1 MAQSGLMGSR
11 FRMRFPG
18 RILEGQG
25 SPPTVPASKVT
36 AVPSRI
42 GFFSIRGASGK
53 SRPVAFSGRRQA
65 RGSSKVYFDHS
76 MRKPAASLLLVS
88 LLVLVGG
95 TQAQQPSTP
104 PEAAKPEPQSQP
116 STTLKVD
123 VNLVNVF
130 VTVTDAQGSPVGG
143 LKKENF
149 VLKEDDHEQKI
160 AVFDKESALPLSIAL
175 AIDTSLSTR
184 HDLPLEQASA
194 KRFAHAI
201 LRPID
206 ALSVYGFSEVVH
218 EATPGFTADLRRIDE
233 SIEHIRVGA
242 ATALYDAIY
251 VASRSLD
258 HRKGRKVM
266 VLITDGGDT
275 ISRVDYKEAVRAA
288 EEAEA
293 IVYSIIIVPIE
304 SSAGRETGGEHALI
318 QLSEDTGGKYYY
330 ATSTAQLDDAFRK
343 ISDELRTQYLL
354 AYYPLQHTSLSEF
367 RRIAVQVAG
376 VPDSAAYRVRHR
388 AGYYSVKSEF

>member
-1 MAQSGLMGSR
+1 
-11 FRMRFPG
+11 
-18 RILEGQG
+18 
-25 SPPTVPASKVT
+25 
-36 AVPSRI
+36 
-42 GFFSIRGASGK
+42 
-53 SRPVAFSGRRQA
+53 
-65 RGSSKVYFDHS
+65 
-76 MRKPAASLLLVS
+76 MRKAATSLLLVS
-88 LLVLVGG
+88 LSGFFPGLL
-95 TQAQQPSTP
+95 AQQSSKP
-104 PEAAKPEPQSQP
+104 AAPTQSEPQSEP
-116 STTLKVD
+116 SATLKVD

-130 VTVTDAQGSPVGG
+130 VTVTDAQGAPVGG
-143 LKKENF
+143 LTKDKF

-194 KRFAHAI
+194 KRFVHTI
-201 LRPID
+201 LRPVD
-206 ALSVYGFSEVVH
+206 ALSVYAFSEVVN
-218 EATPGFTADLRRIDE
+218 EATRGYSADLKRIDE
-233 SIEHIRVGA
+233 GIDHIRVGA

-251 VASRSLD
+251 LVSRSLD
-258 HRKGRKVM
+258 HRKGRKVV

-275 ISRVDYKEAVRAA
+275 ISKVDYKEAVRAA

-293 IVYSIIIVPIE
+293 LVYSIIIVPIE

-354 AYYPLQHTSLSEF
+354 AYYPSQHASFSEF
-367 RRIAVQVAG
+367 RRIEVKVAG
-376 VPDSAAYRVRHR
+376 VPESSSYRVRHR
-388 AGYYSVKSEF
+388 AGYYTIKSDF